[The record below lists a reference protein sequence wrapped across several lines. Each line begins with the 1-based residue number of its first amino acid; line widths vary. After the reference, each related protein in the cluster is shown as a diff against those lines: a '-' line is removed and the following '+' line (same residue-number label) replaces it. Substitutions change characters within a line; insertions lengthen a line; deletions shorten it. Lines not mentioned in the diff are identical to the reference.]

1 MSVSAGGGLGT
12 LREAWLGRWPAA
24 LAIWSRF
31 TRLSEP
37 RWCLSEQDERREG
50 LSGSFAMIRFEDHA
64 VVISLRQVQALH
76 LEPYA
81 LEIMAHEI
89 GHHVYC
95 PADLTDHARVIARVR
110 RGLPTR
116 EALAGMV
123 ANLYTDLLIND
134 RLQRSAELRMAD
146 VYRALGGG
154 ATDGLWTLYLRI
166 YEILWSLGRGTL
178 AAGEITPK
186 MEGDAQLG
194 ARLVRVY
201 AKDWVRGAGRFA
213 VLCLPYLLEQT
224 EGDLQARLGPL
235 HDTGG
240 AGRGGGPDGLGE
252 LDDDEEEA
260 PPHPAEDPEVTGFD
274 EEGDGDAAGRE
285 RERARPP
292 AGGREERGDT
302 ATRRRYREPA
312 EYREVLRAAGVTLD
326 DEEVAMRYYR
336 ELAVPHLVPF
346 PVRLLPETSEPLPEG
361 LETWEAGFP
370 LEDVDWVE
378 SVVRSPSVIPGL
390 TTVQRTY
397 GSSAGSEPERRPVDL
412 YLGIDCS
419 GSMANPRLQLS
430 YPVLAGAIMALS
442 ALRGG
447 ARVMAVLSGHPGSHA
462 STGEFVADERAVFKV
477 LTGYLGTGY
486 AFGIPHL
493 AEIPAPVDRRVRP
506 AHLIVITD
514 HDIFAMLEE
523 GGKGGKDR
531 RGWEI
536 ARAAAAAAGGG
547 ATYLLHMQPGW
558 EKGKVQR
565 MERDGWRVHCIRDWA
580 DVVAFAREFSRAR
593 YGEERLAPQ
602 GGRRR

>member
-1 MSVSAGGGLGT
+1 MGELEA
-12 LREAWLGRWPAA
+12 LRDTWIGRWPAA

-37 RWCLSEQDERREG
+37 RWCFTEKEEQQEH

-64 VVISLRQVQALH
+64 VVISLRQVKARH
-76 LEPYA
+76 LERYG

-110 RGLPTR
+110 HGLPTR
-116 EALAGMV
+116 ETLAGMI

-146 VYRALGGG
+146 VYRTLGGG
-154 ATDGLWTLYLRI
+154 SADGLWTLYLRI
-166 YEILWSLGRGTL
+166 YEILWSLETGTL
-178 AAGEITPK
+178 AAGRITTK
-186 MEGDAQLG
+186 LEGDARLG
-194 ARLVRVY
+194 ARLIRVY

-213 VLCLPYLLEQT
+213 ALCLPYLLEL
-224 EGDLQARLGPL
+224 GDAEVMKRVGPF
-235 HDTGG
+235 HDTGE
-240 AGRGGGPDGLGE
+240 AGRGGEPAGLSE
-252 LDDDEEEA
+252 VDDDEEDA
-260 PPHPAEDPEVTGFD
+260 QPHPSEDPELTGFD
-274 EEGDGDAAGRE
+274 EEEATPGEEPEAKG
-285 RERARPP
+285 
-292 AGGREERGDT
+292 AGGGSERQRHEPGGRDERGDT
-302 ATRRRYREPA
+302 APRKRYREPL
-312 EYREVLRAAGVTLD
+312 EYGKILRSAGVELS
-326 DEEVAMRYYR
+326 EEEAAMRYYR

-346 PVRLLPETSEPLPEG
+346 PVRLLPETSEPFPEG

-397 GSSAGSEPERRPVDL
+397 GSSTGSEPERRPVDL

-419 GSMANPRLQLS
+419 GSMSNPRLQLS

-442 ALRGG
+442 ALRSG
-447 ARVMAVLSGHPGSHA
+447 ARVMAVLSGDPGGIA
-462 STGEFVADERAVFKV
+462 STEDFVSDEKAIFKI

-486 AFGIPHL
+486 AFGIRHL
-493 AEIPAPVDRRVRP
+493 GEISKKTNPLVHP

-514 HDIFAMLEE
+514 HDIFAKLEE
-523 GGKGGKDR
+523 AAGGQ

-536 ARAAAAAAGGG
+536 ARDAAAAAGGG
-547 ATYLLHMQPGW
+547 ATYLLHMPPNW
-558 EKGKVQR
+558 ELGKVRR
-565 MERDGWRVHCIRDWA
+565 MQQDGWQVHSIQEWA
-580 DVVAFAREFSRAR
+580 DVVAFARDFSRAR
-593 YGEERLAPQ
+593 YAQETIAAS
-602 GGRRR
+602 GGRR